1 MLRTVRSLPLAL
13 LLTACSPPPLIT
25 CEIGTGATTFESLTP
40 GEPVDVILGPQG
52 GHHLWTAVRVKGD
65 PNLDRIQVVMS
76 GTVDDTGAMMGPG
89 AIVPAVL
96 MPDPTL
102 PGTRSAAGMT
112 NFVDHPT
119 DLHGMSV
126 TMHIDAATVDGRRCS
141 DQQTV
146 TVN

>member
-1 MLRTVRSLPLAL
+1 LLSLVLFLA
-13 LLTACSPPPLIT
+13 ACGPPPPIT
-25 CEIGTGATTFESLTP
+25 CEIGTGATQFEPLTP

-52 GHHLWTAVRVKGD
+52 GHHLWTAIRVTGD
-65 PNLDRIQVVMS
+65 PNLDRIQVVMD
-76 GTVDDTGAMMGPG
+76 GTVDDTGEMMGPG
-89 AIVPAVL
+89 AIAPALLV
-96 MPDPTL
+96 PDPTL

-119 DLHGMSV
+119 DLQGKSV